1 MTNKN
6 TSSSK
11 KRGPQVQ
18 IQAEQITPGHRIADS
33 AEDKINHL
41 IKIAELGRCPKG
53 IKTKW

>member
-1 MTNKN
+1 MTNKS

-11 KRGPQVQ
+11 KHGPQVQ

-41 IKIAELGRCPKG
+41 IKIAELDRCPKG